1 MSDQPDRQEKIHD
14 PTPTRLKKAR
24 EEGNLFRS
32 KEMSSVGLLAV
43 SAALLILGMPA
54 AFGALQHLT
63 ARLFL
68 GAPTMEFTTAS
79 VQGLVADI
87 GWQVTLV
94 LAPFFAA
101 LLVAGA
107 GLSVAQT
114 GWNVSV
120 KPLVPKANRISP
132 LQGFKRMF
140 SSKGLFETAKSLV
153 KIAVVGPLAF
163 LAIRSHLPQILS
175 LHTVPLEG
183 IFTMAAG
190 WIALLLVQMLAALA
204 VLSAADFS
212 FEKWKYKQDLK
223 MTDRELKDE
232 AKNQDGDPLLKG
244 KRRQLAREMARR
256 PRLDH
261 AVMQADV
268 VVTNPTHYAVALAY
282 DPLTGSAPRVLAKG
296 VRKRALRIKEL
307 AADLG
312 TPTVEDRPLAR
323 ALHATVDEGH
333 EIAEDLYPAVAA
345 VLAEVYRQRDAT
357 VGA

>member
-32 KEMSSVGLLAV
+32 KEMSSVGMLAV
-43 SAALLILGMPA
+43 SAAVLILGMPA
-54 AFGALQHLT
+54 AFGVLKELT

-68 GAPTMEFTTAS
+68 GAAAMEFTSAS
-79 VQGLVADI
+79 VQGLLAGL
-87 GWQVTLV
+87 GWQVGLV

-101 LLVAGA
+101 LMVAGV

-114 GWNVSV
+114 GWTLSA
-120 KPLVPKANRISP
+120 KPLAPKASRISP
-132 LQGFKRMF
+132 AQGFKRMF
-140 SSKGLFETAKSLV
+140 SSKGLFETGKSIA

-163 LAIRSHLPQILS
+163 FAIQRHLPQILA
-175 LHTVPLEG
+175 LHTVPFES
-183 IFTMAAG
+183 IFVSAAG
-190 WIALLLVQMLAALA
+190 WIALLLVQMLVALA

-223 MTDRELKDE
+223 MTDREVKDE
-232 AKNQDGDPLLKG
+232 AKSQDGDPHVKG
-244 KRRQLAREMARR
+244 KRRQIARDLARR

-261 AVMQADV
+261 AVMQADI

-282 DPLTGSAPRVLAKG
+282 DPLAGGAPRVLAKG
-296 VRKRALRIKEL
+296 LRRRALRIKAL
-307 AADLG
+307 AAEQG
-312 TPTVEDRPLAR
+312 VPTVEDRPLAR
-323 ALHATVDEGH
+323 ALYAAVDEGH

-345 VLAEVYRQRDAT
+345 VLAEVYRARDART
-357 VGA
+357 

>member
-32 KEMSSVGLLAV
+32 KEMSSVGMLAV

-54 AFGALQHLT
+54 AFGVLQNMT
-63 ARLFL
+63 TRLFL
-68 GAPTMEFTTAS
+68 GAPTMEFNPTS
-79 VQGLVADI
+79 VQGLFADV

-107 GLSVAQT
+107 GLSIAQT

-120 KPLVPKANRISP
+120 KPLAPKANRISP
-132 LQGFKRMF
+132 MQGFKRMF
-140 SSKGLFETAKSLV
+140 STKGLFETGKSLL
-153 KIAVVGPLAF
+153 KIAIVGPLAF
-163 LAIRSHLPQILS
+163 FAIQGHLPQILA
-175 LHTVPLEG
+175 LHTVPFEG

-190 WIALLLVQMLAALA
+190 WIALLLIQMLVALA

-212 FEKWKYKQDLK
+212 FEKWKYKEDLK
-223 MTDRELKDE
+223 MTDREVKDE
-232 AKNQDGDPLLKG
+232 HKNQDGDPHIKG
-244 KRRQLAREMARR
+244 KRRQIAREMARR

-307 AADLG
+307 AAELG

-323 ALHATVDEGH
+323 ALHATVEEGH
-333 EIAEDLYPAVAA
+333 EISEDLYPAVAA
-345 VLAEVYRQRDAT
+345 ILAEIYRARDA
-357 VGA
+357 V